1 MSSNS
6 ADEEADEVC
15 VNCGQAAVDDT
26 NLKLCAC
33 LLVKYCSV
41 DCQLTHRPQ
50 HKKAC
55 KKRMTEIRDRS
66 LFQQPDISH
75 FGECPLCCLPLSL
88 DWSKSGKRTCC
99 SKWVCM
105 GCVYANKKREME
117 QGLEHKCPFCR
128 EPDAK
133 TKAQRHKNSM
143 KRVKANDPVA
153 ICEVGKE
160 HRDRGQ
166 YDAAFA
172 YFKKAAELGLADAH
186 FNLSVLYRKGQGVGV
201 DLKKEEHH
209 LEEASISGHPE
220 ARNNLA
226 IIEQRR
232 GRIDR
237 AMQHWIITAKLG
249 LDAGLGAVK
258 KGFAHGVVSKEDY
271 EAALRGHQDAV
282 DATKSQQREEAEI
295 MRVNADMFCYIEH

>member
-1 MSSNS
+1 MR
-6 ADEEADEVC
+6 
-15 VNCGQAAVDDT
+15 
-26 NLKLCAC
+26 
-33 LLVKYCSV
+33 LLTREYCSV
-41 DCQLTHRPQ
+41 ECQLNHRPE

-143 KRVKANDPVA
+143 KRVKACN
-153 ICEVGKE
+153 
-160 HRDRGQ
+160 
-166 YDAAFA
+166 
-172 YFKKAAELGLADAH
+172 
-186 FNLSVLYRKGQGVGV
+186 
-201 DLKKEEHH
+201 
-209 LEEASISGHPE
+209 
-220 ARNNLA
+220 
-226 IIEQRR
+226 
-232 GRIDR
+232 
-237 AMQHWIITAKLG
+237 
-249 LDAGLGAVK
+249 
-258 KGFAHGVVSKEDY
+258 
-271 EAALRGHQDAV
+271 
-282 DATKSQQREEAEI
+282 
-295 MRVNADMFCYIEH
+295 

>member
-1 MSSNS
+1 
-6 ADEEADEVC
+6 
-15 VNCGQAAVDDT
+15 
-26 NLKLCAC
+26 
-33 LLVKYCSV
+33 
-41 DCQLTHRPQ
+41 
-50 HKKAC
+50 
-55 KKRMTEIRDRS
+55 MTEIRDRR

-75 FGECPLCCLPLSL
+75 FGECPLCCFPLSL

-153 ICEVGKE
+153 ICEMGKE

-166 YDAAFA
+166 YDAAFE

-186 FNLSVLYRKGQGVGV
+186 FNLSVLYRKGQGVGKDV
-201 DLKKEEHH
+201 KKEEHH
-209 LEEASISGHPE
+209 LEEASIGGHPM

-226 IIEQRR
+226 MIEQRR

-282 DATKSQQREEAEI
+282 DATKSKQREE
-295 MRVNADMFCYIEH
+295 ADMFCYIEN